1 MEHCISL
8 KISNLIDL
16 SLFNYQC
23 YFRKGYSAQHFL
35 LGMIGKWK
43 VSEDKGEVFDAL
55 LTNFSRTF
63 DCGSYEIHL
72 EHQYSL
78 TAI

>member
-1 MEHCISL
+1 
-8 KISNLIDL
+8 
-16 SLFNYQC
+16 
-23 YFRKGYSAQHFL
+23 
-35 LGMIGKWK
+35 MIGKWK